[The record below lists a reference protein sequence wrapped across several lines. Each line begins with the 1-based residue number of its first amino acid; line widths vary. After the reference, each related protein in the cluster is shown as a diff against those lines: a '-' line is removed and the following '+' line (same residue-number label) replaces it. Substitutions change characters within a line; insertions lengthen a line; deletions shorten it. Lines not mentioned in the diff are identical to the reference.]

1 MRREGVFMDRFE
13 VSNYMIISVIRWLS
27 ASAPISIK
35 SVLQNVRIYHRVH
48 HFSSMTPISS
58 ARIVFYPFC
67 SVLSDYPCAYYSDND
82 SVNAQHTVSCYA
94 VRTTSCQPIDTWHE
108 QTSASMEISLRVN
121 NEQMVLHFQRVCRGY
136 EDLDLAVDVDVSF
149 DRVLRFVTRRILC
162 KTSTQLDEPI

>member
-58 ARIVFYPFC
+58 APIVFHG
-67 SVLSDYPCAYYSDND
+67 SVLFYQIIHVPI
-82 SVNAQHTVSCYA
+82 TVTMT
-94 VRTTSCQPIDTWHE
+94 V
-108 QTSASMEISLRVN
+108 
-121 NEQMVLHFQRVCRGY
+121 
-136 EDLDLAVDVDVSF
+136 
-149 DRVLRFVTRRILC
+149 
-162 KTSTQLDEPI
+162 